1 MKLTIENYGSLEEPL
16 WDEGFVPFPVKTD
29 GKSPFIPGITGING
43 APPTELE
50 RERYRADYSYR
61 NVAITGYLHSDGVRR
76 EDEIILTIDVDDETG
91 QAFEELKKAV
101 GEDLSAT
108 VSVTGQGGESHR
120 RKYLFRVKGSHHS
133 WPSKIMGG
141 RIDICDDVKRCTVVG
156 GTHVRTGKR
165 IEAFGPDRAP
175 LERPLRLS
183 DIANAPRALVNY
195 LDSLGTKRAAADD
208 QNPCLTAEAFLE
220 SLDSREPSY
229 FVVQF
234 LNELTLN
241 RDFGNEQLY
250 TNLKRLVE
258 LQNIAEHGTQ
268 VLYDELHWCWHARD
282 HVSGDAEKE
291 WSHALD
297 NAAKIHWFGESG
309 VVLDF
314 TYREMMLGWIEEA
327 VAALEAV
334 TLEERFG
341 TVAKGRSLIEHCYE
355 VARITGDRPIAL
367 VAAVLIQVNNEI
379 PYTVK
384 IKSSLGEE
392 VLNQVLVVSG
402 GTGTGKSA
410 VLKNSESPLYWSY
423 PRLRAYFGPTEPV
436 SGEGAN
442 MAFMRELK
450 GKRGQPCSYE
460 WRYPERNEVFLF
472 DEVGLVE
479 SRDARQG
486 STLSATVLVHHSG
499 SHISRAKAD
508 GSVMTMPAGSYK
520 VNWVIGTQPKRSD
533 FFFNDN
539 AVAAGLAGRCLW
551 VPVTIEDDGQG
562 IDDEWDYS
570 ESYEIEPHEVV
581 LPDWGHAS
589 SWRPTFI
596 EPTEELHRELR
607 RARRLGQLGRV
618 NPLESHSV
626 RNKARLAAILA
637 IADNRLHMNDDDVE
651 LAEILTQISRRTYQ
665 EALAELQE
673 YQASKNASAGR
684 SDGVRRHFGARR
696 QRELD
701 VKHHAQRI
709 RQKLL
714 ALCGDD
720 PMTIRHLRQVR
731 NTNFKGT
738 TRDEYWEDAVEYLA
752 SMADLPEQLREIS
765 SHEEIRVRES
775 EANMVNNQ
783 KENND

>member
-1 MKLTIENYGSLEEPL
+1 MITKNYGSEEQSL
-16 WDEGFVPFPVKTD
+16 WDEGFVLFPTKSD
-29 GKSPFIPGITGING
+29 GKTPFISGLTGKDG
-43 APPTELE
+43 KPPSPEQ
-50 RERYRADYSYR
+50 RASYRADYPFR
-61 NVAITGYLHSDGVRR
+61 NGALAGYLHSDGVRR
-76 EDEIILTIDVDDETG
+76 EDRSLLILDNDEETG
-91 QAFEELKKAV
+91 SAMAELESIT
-101 GEDLSAT
+101 GERISGTTVT
-108 VSVTGQGGESHR
+108 VSGRGQGNPRAKHI
-120 RKYLFRVKGSHHS
+120 FTVHGSRLRL
-133 WPSKIMGG
+133 PDKIMGG
-141 RIDICDDVKRCTVVG
+141 RIDIVSDTKRCCVLV
-156 GTHVRTGKR
+156 GTHLATGKP
-165 IEAFGPDRAP
+165 IEIYSPDGSP
-175 LERPLRLS
+175 LGRGLTLA
-183 DIANAPRALVNY
+183 DIAPAPQALVDY
-195 LDSLGTKRAAADD
+195 LKSLVSQEQTPTSDFGEFSSEDFIDCLDD
-208 QNPCLTAEAFLE
+208 
-220 SLDSREPSY
+220 REPSY
-229 FVVQF
+229 FTSQLLAEVA
-234 LNELTLN
+234 EN
-241 RDFGNEQLY
+241 RDFGNTDLY
-250 TNLKRLVE
+250 SYLARLVE
-258 LQNIAEHGTQ
+258 LENIAEQGTQ
-268 VLYDELHWCWHARD
+268 HAYEELHWCWHARD
-282 HVSGDAEKE
+282 HVSGDPDKE
-291 WSHALD
+291 WVHALE
-297 NAAKIHWFGESG
+297 NAVNNHWFGPSQ

-314 TYREMMLGWIEEA
+314 TYREMMLRWIEESL
-327 VAALEAV
+327 AALEAV
-334 TLEERFG
+334 SLEERFHKI
-341 TVAKGRSLIEHCYE
+341 AKGRSLIEHCYE

-379 PYTVK
+379 PYKVK

-392 VLNQVLVVSG
+392 VLNQVLVVCG

-472 DEVGLVE
+472 DEVGIVE
-479 SRDARQG
+479 SRDGRQG
-486 STLSATVLVHHSG
+486 STLSATLLVHHSG
-499 SHISRAKAD
+499 SHVSRAKAD
-508 GSVMTMPAGSYK
+508 GSVMNMPAGSYK

-551 VPVTIEDDGQG
+551 VPVTIEDDGQD
-562 IDDEWDYS
+562 IDDDWDYS
-570 ESYEIEPHEVV
+570 EPYEIEPHEVV
-581 LPDWGHAS
+581 LPDWGHSAS
-589 SWRPTFI
+589 WKPTFI
-596 EPTEELHRELR
+596 EPTEGLHRELR
-607 RARRLGQLGRV
+607 RARRLGQLSRV

-709 RQKLL
+709 REKLL

-720 PMTIRHLRQVR
+720 PMTVKHLRQVR

-775 EANMVNNQ
+775 DARTVITS
-783 KENND
+783 KEN